1 MNKRKDAKKANYCM
15 IREMRASDW
24 DDMVQIY
31 KQSLEKGDVTFLIQ
45 QFFGK

>member
-1 MNKRKDAKKANYCM
+1 MAQKVGDE
-15 IREMRASDW
+15 IVISEMRASDW

-45 QFFGK
+45 RFFR